1 MNSKKEVQHVY
12 LVGAKSLGA
21 YGGYE
26 TFVYKLTEY
35 HQNKENI
42 KYHVAC
48 KANGD
53 GCMDESK
60 FDGVTK
66 INEHEFELHNAH
78 CFKIDV
84 PQIGPAQ
91 AIYYDVA
98 ALKACCEHIKEN
110 HIPHPIVYIMACRI
124 GPFAGHFYKEIHK
137 LGGTVYLNP
146 DGHEW
151 MRAKWS
157 APIRKYWK
165 ISEQM
170 MVKYCDLAI
179 CDSVNIEKYIHEC
192 YDGKGIKGRN
202 PKTTFIAYGA
212 DLTLSKLADDDE
224 KLVSW
229 YKEKGLTKKDYY
241 LVVGRFV
248 PENSFEVMIREFM
261 KSKSQKD
268 FAIITNVNDK
278 FLNEL
283 EEKLHFKSD
292 KRIKFVGT
300 VYDQE
305 LLKKIREN
313 AYGNIEV
320 ILVDDGSPDKSG
332 YIIDR
337 LKEEDNRIVVI
348 HQENHGV
355 SSARNAGMAV
365 ASGEYITFVDGD
377 DWVDAN
383 YVTYF
388 VDLLEKSS
396 CDVVMNK
403 NNYSGCN
410 DISNNNFSVISAEKA
425 IEWIYLGDLFVA
437 VWNKMYRRSVLEEN
451 YIKFNEKI
459 WYGEGMLFNV
469 EFLQHV
475 NSVAVGESA
484 VYHQTFNPDSAMR
497 KFNLKSNLCGIKS
510 LELQKEAWIKKNID
524 IEKAWEYHRYC
535 FNRSIIDGLV
545 RSNMILEYNETYKE
559 CVSNLRKNI
568 FLPLKMEKS
577 IKKKI
582 MWCCYFISPRL
593 MAIRKAI
600 GFKKAAKTGGGIRNN
615 VIIEKTAYI
624 LVPITGG
631 AFA

>member
-1 MNSKKEVQHVY
+1 MDKKIGIMSMQRIINY
-12 LVGAKSLGA
+12 GSFLQA
-21 YGGYE
+21 YGLKKMIESVSKSEVEFIDYRFGVDITNRLKKTQSKAESIVDKILKNRTPWNYLKKKNFFKEIERNLILDLKNIGVDKLNYDCEVDTLVIGSDEVFNCLQPYPVGYSKQL
-26 TFVYKLTEY
+26 F
-35 HQNKENI
+35 
-42 KYHVAC
+42 
-48 KANGD
+48 GD
-53 GCMDESK
+53 GYAHSK
-60 FDGVTK
+60 IVS
-66 INEHEFELHNAH
+66 
-78 CFKIDV
+78 
-84 PQIGPAQ
+84 
-91 AIYYDVA
+91 YA
-98 ALKACCEHIKEN
+98 ASFGSTRYE
-110 HIPHPIVYIMACRI
+110 
-124 GPFAGHFYKEIHK
+124 
-137 LGGTVYLNP
+137 
-146 DGHEW
+146 
-151 MRAKWS
+151 
-157 APIRKYWK
+157 
-165 ISEQM
+165 
-170 MVKYCDLAI
+170 DLV
-179 CDSVNIEKYIHEC
+179 D
-192 YDGKGIKGRN
+192 
-202 PKTTFIAYGA
+202 
-212 DLTLSKLADDDE
+212 
-224 KLVSW
+224 
-229 YKEKGLTKKDYY
+229 
-241 LVVGRFV
+241 
-248 PENSFEVMIREFM
+248 
-261 KSKSQKD
+261 
-268 FAIITNVNDK
+268 
-278 FLNEL
+278 
-283 EEKLHFKSD
+283 
-292 KRIKFVGT
+292 
-300 VYDQE
+300 
-305 LLKKIREN
+305 
-313 AYGNIEV
+313 GNIEV

-410 DISNNNFSVISAEKA
+410 DISKNNFSVISAEKA

>member
-1 MNSKKEVQHVY
+1 MKKLVSVIVPVY
-12 LVGAKSLGA
+12 NV
-21 YGGYE
+21 
-26 TFVYKLTEY
+26 
-35 HQNKENI
+35 
-42 KYHVAC
+42 
-48 KANGD
+48 
-53 GCMDESK
+53 
-60 FDGVTK
+60 
-66 INEHEFELHNAH
+66 
-78 CFKIDV
+78 
-84 PQIGPAQ
+84 
-91 AIYYDVA
+91 
-98 ALKACCEHIKEN
+98 
-110 HIPHPIVYIMACRI
+110 
-124 GPFAGHFYKEIHK
+124 
-137 LGGTVYLNP
+137 
-146 DGHEW
+146 
-151 MRAKWS
+151 
-157 APIRKYWK
+157 
-165 ISEQM
+165 
-170 MVKYCDLAI
+170 
-179 CDSVNIEKYIHEC
+179 EKYIDKCVESLLNQ
-192 YDGKGIKGRN
+192 D
-202 PKTTFIAYGA
+202 
-212 DLTLSKLADDDE
+212 
-224 KLVSW
+224 
-229 YKEKGLTKKDYY
+229 YK
-241 LVVGRFV
+241 
-248 PENSFEVMIREFM
+248 
-261 KSKSQKD
+261 
-268 FAIITNVNDK
+268 
-278 FLNEL
+278 
-283 EEKLHFKSD
+283 
-292 KRIKFVGT
+292 
-300 VYDQE
+300 
-305 LLKKIREN
+305 
-313 AYGNIEV
+313 NIEV
-320 ILVDDGSPDKSG
+320 ILVDDGTPDRSG
-332 YIIDR
+332 DIIDR
-337 LKEEDNRIVVI
+337 LKEEDHRIVVI

-410 DISNNNFSVISAEKA
+410 DVSNNNFSVIRAEKA

-451 YIKFNEKI
+451 CIKFNEKI

-545 RSNMILEYNETYKE
+545 RSNMILEYKETYKE

-568 FLPLKMEKS
+568 FLPLKMEKN

-600 GFKKAAKTGGGIRNN
+600 GFKKAAKTVGG
-615 VIIEKTAYI
+615 V
-624 LVPITGG
+624 
-631 AFA
+631 